1 MSAPIKETIRK
12 ILPRTISRH
21 RIIGGPLRGLT
32 IVTSWHDYP
41 AAILGRTETP
51 LVYWFSNHARPGET
65 WLDIGAHFGYT
76 ALALA
81 RLVGPSGRVFAF
93 EPMVST
99 AGCLAQTRQM
109 NQFANLTVVPIGLG
123 QPESFE
129 SCTLP
134 VTRGMADSTLTAAT
148 WHERINVARLDWLW
162 PRICGEHSK
171 IHGVKIDVQ
180 GMENDTI
187 RGMAGLLKTF
197 GPKLVI
203 EFHRGVDRK
212 AILSRLRDL
221 GYRNPGEPIEPTAGE
236 TAPAYLDDRSY
247 AFRRSTE

>member
-1 MSAPIKETIRK
+1 MSALIKETIRK
-12 ILPRTISRH
+12 ILPRSISRH
-21 RIIGGPLRGLT
+21 RIIGGPLRGLV

-51 LVYWFSNHARPGET
+51 LVDWFSHHARRGET

-81 RLVGPSGRVFAF
+81 RLVGPAGRVFAF
-93 EPMVST
+93 EPMIST

-109 NQFANLTVVPIGLG
+109 NRFANLTVVPIGLG
-123 QPESFE
+123 QPESFA
-129 SCTLP
+129 SLTLP

-162 PRICGEHSK
+162 PRICGEDSK
-171 IHGVKIDVQ
+171 IDGIKIDVQ
-180 GMENDTI
+180 GMEADTI
-187 RGMAGLLKTF
+187 RGMTGLLEAF

-203 EFHRGVDRK
+203 EFHRGVNRG
-212 AILSRLRDL
+212 AILGRLRDL
-221 GYRNPGEPIEPTAGE
+221 GYRKPGEPIEPAPE
-236 TAPAYLDDRSY
+236 EAEPAYLDDRSY
-247 AFRRSTE
+247 AFSRTNE